1 VIAQPYVK
9 VYIHQLQEG
18 AKASVYDDESQ
29 SKEERMMTTLIILG
43 RSRAVNENE
52 RNTFLDSAFSMRVS
66 CPFPRIKQA
75 QPQLLEYD
83 AAVTRSGPQTGH
95 WVYMI
100 DFLDRF
106 DEPTPSA
113 VYMREQAEG
122 LTPAER
128 TTLASLWCLRV
139 PLRLMD

>member
-1 VIAQPYVK
+1 MPLTRTRGTHFSTPHTAC
-9 VYIHQLQEG
+9 
-18 AKASVYDDESQ
+18 
-29 SKEERMMTTLIILG
+29 
-43 RSRAVNENE
+43 
-52 RNTFLDSAFSMRVS
+52 AFHA
-66 CPFPRIKQA
+66 PFPRSKQA
-75 QPQLLEYD
+75 QHQLLEYD
-83 AAVTRSGPQTGH
+83 AAVTRSGPQTGQ

-113 VYMREQAEG
+113 VYTREQAGG

>member
-1 VIAQPYVK
+1 MP
-9 VYIHQLQEG
+9 
-18 AKASVYDDESQ
+18 
-29 SKEERMMTTLIILG
+29 
-43 RSRAVNENE
+43 
-52 RNTFLDSAFSMRVS
+52 
-66 CPFPRIKQA
+66 PFPRIKQA
-75 QPQLLEYD
+75 QHQLLEYD
-83 AAVTRSGPQTGH
+83 AAVTRSGPQTGQ